1 MGRRG
6 NAAFLMAAL
15 AMGAP
20 WVSAQ
25 EKPKSED
32 AAMEARQTETTPL
45 KISVTVTEFE
55 GDKKVKSL
63 PYTMVVVADGRP
75 PKSVVKIGSR
85 VPVYAGKEYG
95 MQYVDVGTS
104 IDCQASRTKDNKFD
118 IGLTLERSWVEGT
131 VAVAVD
137 PATALQS
144 SGQFPEPIVR
154 QFKSELSLTLRDGQ
168 TVESSFATDPLSGK
182 VFKEEVSLNIV
193 K

>member
-1 MGRRG
+1 MGRRA
-6 NAAFLMAAL
+6 NAVFLMAAL

>member
-1 MGRRG
+1 MGRRA
-6 NAAFLMAAL
+6 NAAFLVAAL
-15 AMGAP
+15 AMGTP

-25 EKPKSED
+25 EKPKGED
-32 AAMEARQTETTPL
+32 VATEARQTETTPL

-85 VPVYAGKEYG
+85 VPVYSGKEYG
-95 MQYVDVGTS
+95 MQYVDVGTN

-118 IGLTLERSWVEGT
+118 IRLILERSWVEGN

-137 PATALQS
+137 PGTSLQS
-144 SGQFPEPIVR
+144 SGQFPEPILR

-182 VFKEEVSLNIV
+182 VFKVEVSLNIV